1 MFSYFSY
8 GWEPIISP
16 NEVQPSWKTFTSQCF
31 SLAKIEKYHADPT
44 KLIGLRHHRWTQY
57 CMIDIDHASCY
68 RSEASIRDICWCLS
82 DIGLCLP
89 ILFQSSFKGDFAKG
103 LHIYWFLDKEVN
115 TRNLSDLIHN
125 QLELGGFI
133 ISPGNLEIFPS
144 AGNGANC
151 KFKAARLPLQPNSGS
166 WILDDDLLPYN
177 NSIDCLNKLITFNL
191 NTPDFS
197 NFDLENEPSEL
208 IPSQKANDWLKGV
221 NRILLKGWTSPSQT
235 QKIIRAAIDKVV
247 VFGKITD
254 VNLVVIQVKLI
265 VINLPSY
272 TQYCGHQR
280 DIDKYIKSWVIANI
294 EKGVRMPYRR
304 HPEKIIKA
312 KNLFKVSSQRNEN
325 IVQINKARNINT
337 LKRLIAC
344 INWLVENEEVSFK
357 TVRSFRLRLS
367 ELSTALYGV
376 GISPK
381 IVQQHKAIWQNR
393 IIFSTHNNSTK

>member
-1 MFSYFSY
+1 
-8 GWEPIISP
+8 
-16 NEVQPSWKTFTSQCF
+16 
-31 SLAKIEKYHADPT
+31 
-44 KLIGLRHHRWTQY
+44 
-57 CMIDIDHASCY
+57 MIDVDHASCY
-68 RSEASIRDICWCLS
+68 RNEASIRDICWCLS

-103 LHIYWFLDKEVN
+103 LHIYWFFDKEVN

-125 QLELGGFI
+125 QLELAGFI

-144 AGNGANC
+144 AGNGTNC

-177 NSIDCLNKLITFNL
+177 NSIDCLNKLIAFNL

-208 IPSQKANDWLKGV
+208 IPSQKANDWLRGV
-221 NRILLKGWTSPSQT
+221 DKILVKGWTSPSQT

-254 VNLVVIQVKLI
+254 VNLVIIQVKSI
-265 VINLPSY
+265 VINLPGY

-280 DIDKYIKSWVIANI
+280 DIDKYIKSWVIANV
-294 EKGVRMPYRR
+294 EKGVRMPYRG
-304 HPEKIIKA
+304 HPEKTTKA
-312 KNLFKVSSQRNEN
+312 KDMIKGGNPKYNLAEFNKLKN
-325 IVQINKARNINT
+325 IGT
-337 LKRLIAC
+337 FERLISS
-344 INWLVENEEVSFK
+344 ISWLVEHRETQFD
-357 TVRSFRLRLS
+357 TVRSFRLRVS
-367 ELSTALYGV
+367 ELSTGMYGV
-376 GISPK
+376 GISPTSIHRYK
-381 IVQQHKAIWQNR
+381 PIWQHQ